1 MPNYERYKYCKCGEI
16 AYHECNCGCYHPDED
31 FSGWATPPK
40 DSEKTDHNKWLC
52 DDCLEIEETKN
63 GN

>member
-1 MPNYERYKYCKCGEI
+1 MEDSD
-16 AYHECNCGCYHPDED
+16 CYHPDED